1 MSNKLNELILQI
13 TEANKKV
20 HTIDSSPFQHKP
32 EDIYKINNNKPLFS
46 VEDIT
51 NAKKLEQNKLTELFH
66 LFNKLVSEEQLTNE
80 EKQYYYKQLTKVF
93 THESF

>member
-1 MSNKLNELILQI
+1 MSNKLNELLLQI

-20 HTIDSSPFQHKP
+20 HTIDPSLFQYKP
-32 EDIYKINNNKPLFS
+32 EDIDKIINNKPLFS

-51 NAKKLEQNKLTELFH
+51 NAKKLEQNKLIELFH
-66 LFNKLVSEEQLTNE
+66 QFNKLVSEEQLTNE
-80 EKQYYYKQLTKVF
+80 EKQDYYNQLTKAV